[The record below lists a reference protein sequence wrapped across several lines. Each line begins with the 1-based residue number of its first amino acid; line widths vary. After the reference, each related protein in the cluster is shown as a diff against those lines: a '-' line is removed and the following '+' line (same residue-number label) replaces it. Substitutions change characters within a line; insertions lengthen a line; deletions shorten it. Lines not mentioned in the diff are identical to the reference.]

1 MTIPQVIIQAGG
13 RGTRL
18 ETLTRN
24 RPKCLVPVD
33 GKPLLY
39 HTFDAFPGASFTIIV
54 DYRGEVVQR
63 YLDAFP
69 PGVPVRIVE
78 ADGDGTCGGIAKAA
92 AGLEQ
97 DVPVA
102 VVWCD
107 LMFGGPPDIAGD
119 IHPTMGTTTDF
130 PCRFT
135 LAPSQGVFGLFWF
148 PQAAFL
154 SRVPKDGEFS
164 EWMMRTAPRMRM
176 VTTCDVPGVREYGTA
191 QALRDHW
198 DAKPASRWFNSVE
211 MGEKTVVKKAK
222 AEEFQQLIDDEAAWY
237 ARADYFE
244 FRSVPHLASREP
256 FMIER
261 IQGWHPF
268 EISPSADRLHA
279 IMDTSASMHNVAESP
294 PSTASPSAR
303 CTSTSRSPVSR
314 TSRSWRP
321 TSPLA
326 RRLRSTAGRARI
338 RWRARIS

>member
-1 MTIPQVIIQAGG
+1 MTISQVIIQAGG

-54 DYRGEVVQR
+54 DYRGEVVRR

-135 LAPSQGVFGLFWF
+135 LAPESGGFRTLLVSASGVFV
-148 PQAAFL
+148 A
-154 SRVPKDGEFS
+154 
-164 EWMMRTAPRMRM
+164 RT
-176 VTTCDVPGVREYGTA
+176 
-191 QALRDHW
+191 
-198 DAKPASRWFNSVE
+198 
-211 MGEKTVVKKAK
+211 
-222 AEEFQQLIDDEAAWY
+222 
-237 ARADYFE
+237 
-244 FRSVPHLASREP
+244 
-256 FMIER
+256 ER
-261 IQGWHPF
+261 
-268 EISPSADRLHA
+268 R
-279 IMDTSASMHNVAESP
+279 
-294 PSTASPSAR
+294 
-303 CTSTSRSPVSR
+303 
-314 TSRSWRP
+314 
-321 TSPLA
+321 
-326 RRLRSTAGRARI
+326 RI
-338 RWRARIS
+338 RRNG